1 VNRLKEILKGSI
13 INLANLYRSK
23 QLSPVELVSYL
34 FSCIEKEEPEL
45 NAFISLFEKDAL
57 ASAQKA
63 EALFLQ
69 GKPTHL
75 LTGVPY
81 SLKDLFY
88 TRGRLTTCGS
98 TILKD
103 FIPDHNAAVVE
114 KLMDTGAILIGK
126 TNMLEFAYGI
136 VHPKYKQT
144 NNPWDLNKTAGGSS
158 GGSAASVAAG
168 LGFFSMGS
176 DTGGSIR
183 IPASYCGVAGL
194 KPTYDAISVQG
205 VFPLSRSL
213 DHAGPIA
220 KSAADLLLVWDAI
233 SESNTQGSLDEIK
246 RIGILPD
253 SYFRSIECDIREVY
267 NHSLDIAEELG
278 WQLVTVEIPGWEKT
292 EDILMRILLPEA
304 AQIHKHWLHRKQD
317 YAPLTFSQLKLGMEQ
332 KAVDYLEG
340 LQQQKEFRETVSE
353 IFTKVDALLMP
364 TVAFPAPA
372 EDPVIG
378 DHDKNE
384 MTFTGPF
391 NVSGH
396 PAVTINLGYSNE
408 GMPIGM
414 QLAGPLNKDREL
426 LLIARAFEQ
435 GANLKKG

>member
-1 VNRLKEILKGSI
+1 MKEILKGSI

-233 SESNTQGSLDEIK
+233 SESNTQGSLDEKK

-278 WQLVTVEIPGWEKT
+278 WQLITVEIPGWEKT

-391 NVSGH
+391 NVSRH

-414 QLAGPLNKDREL
+414 QLAGPLSKEREL

-435 GANLKKG
+435 GANLNKG